1 MLLVKFCRWNPVISI
16 GHCTIRS
23 FMEGRRNSSH
33 FLFML
38 VIQYVK
44 VTYVWCFIHINWI
57 DNGLFFF
64 CKHLRRTMIVEF
76 VKHEN
81 LHPVVSVL
89 IEKAIFK
96 TFLST
101 WYLRYVTSIVEQKEK
116 VSSSNVQHI
125 SFYRYLFCLKH
136 ANSEQFQY
144 TNLLQHHVNIV
155 EINVFV

>member
-16 GHCTIRS
+16 GHRTIRS
-23 FMEGRRNSSH
+23 FMWGRRNSSR

-38 VIQYVK
+38 VIHESDLCV
-44 VTYVWCFIHINWI
+44 VLHTYQLNWQWT
-57 DNGLFFF
+57 FFF

>member
-1 MLLVKFCRWNPVISI
+1 
-16 GHCTIRS
+16 
-23 FMEGRRNSSH
+23 
-33 FLFML
+33 
-38 VIQYVK
+38 
-44 VTYVWCFIHINWI
+44 
-57 DNGLFFF
+57 
-64 CKHLRRTMIVEF
+64 MIVEF

-81 LHPVVSVL
+81 LHPAVSVL